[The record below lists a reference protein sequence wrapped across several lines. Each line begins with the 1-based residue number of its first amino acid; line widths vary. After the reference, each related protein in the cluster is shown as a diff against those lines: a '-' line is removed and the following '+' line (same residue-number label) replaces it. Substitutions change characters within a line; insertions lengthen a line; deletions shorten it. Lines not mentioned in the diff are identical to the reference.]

1 MNWSPLKKTCLF
13 VFFHKHSYCTENFY
27 PTSSF
32 IIAGDVEILPYFYG
46 PVGVLL
52 LINLTLFAATARELT
67 CGLWKRE
74 VVKSNT
80 ERYRTALDAFL
91 RNMSAQCVCCWI
103 LCMPFFCSQNEL
115 FW

>member
-1 MNWSPLKKTCLF
+1 M
-13 VFFHKHSYCTENFY
+13 
-27 PTSSF
+27 

-52 LINLTLFAATARELT
+52 LINLTLFAATAHELT

-80 ERYRTALDAFL
+80 ERYRMVHDVLL
-91 RNMSAQCVCCWI
+91 QNMSAQSVWCWM
-103 LCMPFFCSQNEL
+103 L
-115 FW
+115 

>member
-1 MNWSPLKKTCLF
+1 MVNVEENLF
-13 VFFHKHSYCTENFY
+13 VFFQKYANCTENFY
-27 PTSSF
+27 PVLSL

-46 PVGVLL
+46 PVGILL

-80 ERYRTALDAFL
+80 ERYGTVLVGTVCMVLNIVYANFL
-91 RNMSAQCVCCWI
+91 
-103 LCMPFFCSQNEL
+103 
-115 FW
+115 

>member
-1 MNWSPLKKTCLF
+1 MVNVEENLF
-13 VFFHKHSYCTENFY
+13 VFFQKHCNCTENFY
-27 PTSSF
+27 SVLPL

-46 PVGVLL
+46 PVGILL

-80 ERYRTALDAFL
+80 ERYRTVLVAFL
-91 RNMSAQCVCCWI
+91 QNMPAQCVWC
-103 LCMPFFCSQNEL
+103 
-115 FW
+115 